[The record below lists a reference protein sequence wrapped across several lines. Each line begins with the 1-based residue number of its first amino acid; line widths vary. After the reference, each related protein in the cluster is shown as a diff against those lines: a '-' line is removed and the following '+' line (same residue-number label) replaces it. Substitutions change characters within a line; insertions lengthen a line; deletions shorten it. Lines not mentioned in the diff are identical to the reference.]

1 MTAGPAA
8 AAGVPWPSSEH
19 YASRARRQA
28 IILAATTLVVALAY
42 ALAII
47 ATDGEF
53 LLVVPL
59 VAVFVAIAIIA
70 HPPAGIYLVF
80 GGALLFE
87 QFAISGLA
95 PPTAQ
100 SHIFENISEY
110 TPVPIK
116 LSVVDLLMLLTF
128 ASWLVRGVAV
138 GREPLRAGPFG
149 KAVAAYTTV
158 FVVGVAIGVSRG
170 GGWDPNAALNE
181 LRAPA
186 ELCLVY
192 FLATNLIRDRAQLF
206 VLLAEFV
213 GLVGVKALQG
223 ISNYLGAQSL
233 GLSLEAVTSHEDVVF
248 FDVAIALMVVVA
260 LLGLRTKLTSAL
272 MALVP
277 VILTAEVLTQRRV
290 GFIALATVVLAMLM
304 VSATVAPRRVLVL
317 AVVGAIAF
325 GAYAAFFWD
334 ESGPV
339 AEPLRAIQT
348 VIDPGAK
355 SARDAGSDHWRDIEN
370 RNIASTIRQL
380 PLTGVGV
387 GQQYFFQE
395 EPPPL
400 PASFPYWRYITHNA
414 VLWLWLKAG
423 PLGAFALWF
432 LVARV
437 LLVGSSLYVRLR
449 DPGLRLVAAL
459 PVAVVVC
466 QIVFSS
472 VDLGLSYTRTMLVL
486 GTSLGLVAVLVQ
498 PKVPSRD
505 GEMAAQR

>member
-1 MTAGPAA
+1 
-8 AAGVPWPSSEH
+8 SEH

-59 VAVFVAIAIIA
+59 VALFVAIGIIA

-233 GLSLEAVTSHEDVVF
+233 GLSLEAVTSHEDVV
-248 FDVAIALMVVVA
+248 
-260 LLGLRTKLTSAL
+260 
-272 MALVP
+272 
-277 VILTAEVLTQRRV
+277 
-290 GFIALATVVLAMLM
+290 
-304 VSATVAPRRVLVL
+304 
-317 AVVGAIAF
+317 
-325 GAYAAFFWD
+325 WD
-334 ESGPV
+334 EGGPV
-339 AEPLRAIQT
+339 AEPVRAIQT

-400 PASFPYWRYITHNA
+400 PASFPYWRYITH
-414 VLWLWLKAG
+414 
-423 PLGAFALWF
+423 
-432 LVARV
+432 
-437 LLVGSSLYVRLR
+437 
-449 DPGLRLVAAL
+449 
-459 PVAVVVC
+459 
-466 QIVFSS
+466 
-472 VDLGLSYTRTMLVL
+472 
-486 GTSLGLVAVLVQ
+486 
-498 PKVPSRD
+498 
-505 GEMAAQR
+505 